1 MMEIEAK
8 FAVPDQSILDR
19 LGAADELAGYELG
32 EGEVVEQAD
41 TYLDTAADS
50 IAGGGYYC
58 RRRTTSR
65 GIVMTLKSLADS
77 PEETTVHSASGD
89 EHTGSDDGARGQ
101 VPDNAE
107 ALLIAGAIH
116 RRSEVEVEIASGAS
130 GREGA
135 DGSSVGDTPTGQTVA
150 DWPAGPA
157 RDLVLSLTGDAPL
170 EPLFELRQTRRLRP
184 LRRGHQLIAELS
196 LDRVTVLTA
205 AGAKHFSEVEVE
217 LRPDGGEQDLAAV
230 AAVLRNEWHLQP
242 QPLAKYARALALIG
256 RRRGAVTLTP
266 ADARHCATLAQRDD
280 GYGRR
285 ALALLAVHHGKSQR
299 QAAAE
304 SGISERR
311 VRFWTTKYRR
321 VGMAVFPARL
331 RTDEVGSA
339 ERRRAAHHGRST
351 ADGGVARQ
359 SQVSA
364 TGEAAPQGPRAPS
377 GNAAPLGPRPAA
389 TGDAAPGKR
398 LAANDDASRPTGS
411 VKAGRP
417 AKAAGSTKAT
427 GSAKAAGSA
436 KAGGAVRAAIT
447 AALVAATSK
456 QASALRTAAPSA
468 TTATATA
475 TATTPGTT
483 PGTATTPTSAAPSAS
498 TAAPSAVAPP
508 ATSAA
513 ATPAASSTA
522 DPIAPLAGGPAVAPP
537 WAATGAADEYELTA
551 DDTMASAAVQVLAE
565 HFARM
570 LDHEDGTRADEDP
583 EHLHDMRVATR
594 RQRAALRVFAANLDP
609 EVMRPYKKALRHTGR
624 ALGAVRDLDVF
635 LIKTQRY
642 LETLPAERSDD
653 LEPLLAA
660 WRAERAH
667 ARRRLL
673 THLDSQGFARFKS
686 RFATALAAPHRL
698 TVALPGE
705 RSEPVPQ
712 RLQHVLPAVLFE
724 RAATVWAFADVL
736 GSEHVPLWRYHQLR
750 KASKGLRYTLEF
762 FADVLGP
769 DARPLIK
776 DVKRL
781 QDHLGDLQDA
791 VVCSDVIRTFLLWG
805 TWQRPDDLR
814 ETVDEMIVAPGV
826 AAYLAARQ
834 AEMIELVRTF
844 PPVWAAVSGGDFRRR
859 LAELVA
865 SLEER

>member
-1 MMEIEAK
+1 MEVEAK
-8 FAVPDQSILDR
+8 FAVGDQSILDR
-19 LGAADELAGYELG
+19 LGTADELAGYQLD
-32 EGEVVEQAD
+32 EGEIVEQAD

-58 RRRTTSR
+58 RRRETSR
-65 GIVMTLKSLADS
+65 GVMMTLKSLADWS
-77 PEETTVHSASGD
+77 EETKALSATSRERTSPDDAASGQAP
-89 EHTGSDDGARGQ
+89 DDT
-101 VPDNAE
+101 E
-107 ALLIAGAIH
+107 AHLVAGAV
-116 RRSEVEVEIASGAS
+116 RRRREVEVEIASGAN

-135 DGSSVGDTPTGQTVA
+135 DSTKGGAMPASETPA

-157 RDLVLSLTGDAPL
+157 RDLVLGLTGGAPL

-184 LRRGHQLIAELS
+184 LRRSHQLIAELS

-217 LRPDGGEQDLAAV
+217 LRPDGGEQDLVALAA
-230 AAVLRNEWHLQP
+230 ALRNEWHLQP

-266 ADARHCATLAQRDD
+266 DDARRCAILAQRDD

-311 VRFWTTKYRR
+311 VRFWATKYRR
-321 VGMAVFPARL
+321 VGMTVFPTRL
-331 RTDEVGSA
+331 RTGTAGRA
-339 ERRRAAHHGRST
+339 ENT
-351 ADGGVARQ
+351 
-359 SQVSA
+359 
-364 TGEAAPQGPRAPS
+364 
-377 GNAAPLGPRPAA
+377 AA
-389 TGDAAPGKR
+389 THDVRTAADSGAAQRLHPATDVAAAPGKI
-398 LAANDDASRPTGS
+398 AAADGGAAGPAGS
-411 VKAGRP
+411 IKAGRP
-417 AKAAGSTKAT
+417 IKAAGPT
-427 GSAKAAGSA
+427 

-456 QASALRTAAPSA
+456 QPGTLPATAASA
-468 TTATATA
+468 TTA
-475 TATTPGTT
+475 
-483 PGTATTPTSAAPSAS
+483 AAAF
-498 TAAPSAVAPP
+498 
-508 ATSAA
+508 ATSSA
-513 ATPAASSTA
+513 ATPIAPAAS
-522 DPIAPLAGGPAVAPP
+522 GPAFAPP
-537 WAATGAADEYELTA
+537 WAATTAADGHELTA
-551 DDTMASAAVQVLAE
+551 DDTMAAAAVRVLAE
-565 HFARM
+565 HFAHM

-594 RQRAALRVFAANLDP
+594 RQRAALRVFAASLDQ
-609 EVMRPYKKALRHTGR
+609 EVMRPHKKALRRTGR

-642 LETLPAERSDD
+642 LETLPAARSDD

-686 RFATALAAPHRL
+686 RFAAALAEPDRL

-769 DARPLIK
+769 GARPLIK

-791 VVCSDVIRTFLLWG
+791 VVCSDVIRTFLVWG

-834 AEMIELVRTF
+834 AEMIDLVRTF

-865 SLEER
+865 TLEER